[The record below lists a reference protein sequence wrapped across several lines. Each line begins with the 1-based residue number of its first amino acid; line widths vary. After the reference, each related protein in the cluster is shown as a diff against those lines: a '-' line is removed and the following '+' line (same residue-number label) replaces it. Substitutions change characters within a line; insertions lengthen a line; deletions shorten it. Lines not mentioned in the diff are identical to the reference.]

1 MGAQVSL
8 SWLNMQPPLG
18 QGHQGCALVWALLSP
33 DPAAH
38 CPRGGTGP
46 AGVTW
51 GLCAVLVIALGVR
64 RAGPEH
70 CKGALSTAGCECP
83 ACRAVCHGHPTVTQ
97 RAPLTQNPPLLASS
111 GKVSLINQEELLSTH
126 GSKACLAYA

>member
-38 CPRGGTGP
+38 CPREGTGP
-46 AGVTW
+46 AGGDMGTV
-51 GLCAVLVIALGVR
+51 C
-64 RAGPEH
+64 
-70 CKGALSTAGCECP
+70 CP
-83 ACRAVCHGHPTVTQ
+83 CDSPG
-97 RAPLTQNPPLLASS
+97 
-111 GKVSLINQEELLSTH
+111 GEESR
-126 GSKACLAYA
+126 S